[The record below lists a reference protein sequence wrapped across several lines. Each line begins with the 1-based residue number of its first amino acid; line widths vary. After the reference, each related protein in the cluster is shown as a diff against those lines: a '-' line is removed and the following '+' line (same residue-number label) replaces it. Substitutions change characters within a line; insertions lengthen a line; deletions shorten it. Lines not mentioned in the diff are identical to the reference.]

1 MTVKIYGREV
11 EAVELNHDEW
21 EEIKYNRDTPDFV
34 VSDGVGYWN
43 SYTCL
48 SGYSGTCRCI
58 NHPRKEWIRFDP
70 VTGEILKKK

>member
-1 MTVKIYGREV
+1 MIAKILGREV

-21 EEIKYNRDTPDFV
+21 EEIKYNRDTPVFV
-34 VSDGVGYWN
+34 VSDGVGYYN

-58 NHPRKEWIRFDP
+58 NHPLKEWTRFDP
-70 VTGEILKKK
+70 VTGEILKKR